1 MTPLALIRHGP
12 TSWNEEKRL
21 QGQTDVPLSP
31 DGHEKVSRWAVPNEF
46 TGYEWVASPMT
57 RAIQTAEHLG
67 LTVTPE
73 PTIVEMHWGDWEGF
87 TGDELRA
94 KYGNEFQRRAD
105 QGLDLRP
112 HGGESPRDVRTRVHG
127 WIKDVVANGPPRG
140 AVCHQGI
147 IRAALSLATGWEMVG
162 PPPHK
167 MDWASVHL
175 FAVDDEG
182 GVVIDRLNISLL
194 AE

>member
-1 MTPLALIRHGP
+1 MTSIALIRHGP

-31 DGHEKVSRWAVPNEF
+31 NGHTKVAQWSVPDEF
-46 TGYEWVASPMT
+46 TDYRWVASPMT
-57 RAIQTAEHLG
+57 RAMQTAEHLG
-67 LTVTPE
+67 LSVTAE

-87 TGDELRA
+87 TGDELRE
-94 KYGNEFQRRAD
+94 KYGDEFQRRAA

-127 WIKDVVANGPPRG
+127 WIKNVATGGEKTG

-175 FAVDDEG
+175 FSVTPDGD
-182 GVVIDRLNISLL
+182 VSIDRLNISLL
-194 AE
+194 PE